1 VGEYS
6 DWFSGADTG
15 REAADGVPT
24 AVSAQAVSAQAVS
37 DYWNALMVRDES
49 AALAAAWTALD
60 QGVPPESVV
69 LDLVGAAQSRV
80 GAEWAANRLGVAQE
94 HAATALG
101 DRVLAA
107 LGGHPAYRRSTSE
120 PRGRVTVACV
130 DGEWHAMPA
139 RLLAEVLSLGGW
151 QVDFLGAHVPGPH
164 LISHLHESGPDVVAL
179 SASLALRLPDA
190 HAAIT
195 ACQAASVP
203 VLAGGA
209 AFGPNG
215 EYARLLGADAWARD
229 ARLAL
234 AVLDRPMP
242 RPRPPHQ
249 AVDDLPHLA
258 DQEYTYVAAN
268 RTRIVGAIVA
278 ALQER
283 IPAMREYSPQQMQYT
298 IEDID
303 HVVRF
308 LACALYVDDASLFAA
323 FIAWTRAI
331 LTDRGVPAHALTSAL
346 DLLGTQLRDFPRAVR
361 LNAAGHAAMEAQ
373 AA

>member
-1 VGEYS
+1 MGEFS

-15 REAADGVPT
+15 TESVIGVAAPLT
-24 AVSAQAVSAQAVS
+24 PQAVDA
-37 DYWNALMVRDES
+37 YWHALMTRDES
-49 AALAAAWTALD
+49 AALAAAWSALD
-60 QGVPPESVV
+60 AGVPPETVV
-69 LDLVGAAQSRV
+69 LDLVGATQRRV
-80 GAEWAANRLGVAQE
+80 GAEWAANRLTVAQE

-107 LGGHPAYRRSTSE
+107 LGGHPGYRR
-120 PRGRVTVACV
+120 PAAGPKGRLTVACV

-139 RLLAEVLSLGGW
+139 RLLAEVLSLAGW
-151 QVDFLGAHVPGPH
+151 RVDFLGAHVPGPH
-164 LISHLHESGPDVVAL
+164 LIAHLHESGPEVVAL

-195 ACQAASVP
+195 ACQAAGVP

-229 ARLAL
+229 ARSAL
-234 AVLDRPMP
+234 AVLERPMP

-258 DQEYTYVAAN
+258 DQEYTHVATN
-268 RTRIVGAIVA
+268 RPQIVA
-278 ALQER
+278 AVVAALKER
-283 IPAMREYSPQQMQYT
+283 FPMMREYTQQQMQHT

-323 FIAWTRAI
+323 FITWTRAV
-331 LTDRGVPAHALTSAL
+331 LADRGVPPRALAGAL
-346 DLLGTQLRDFPRAVR
+346 DLLGTQLLDFPRAAS
-361 LNAAGHAAMEAQ
+361 LNAAGHAAMEAR

>member
-1 VGEYS
+1 MGETG
-6 DWFSGADTG
+6 DWSIDSHSGRDGTTG
-15 REAADGVPT
+15 APAVLTAETVDG
-24 AVSAQAVSAQAVS
+24 
-37 DYWNALMVRDES
+37 YWDALMARDES
-49 AALAAAWTALD
+49 AALATAWSALD
-60 QGVPPESVV
+60 CGVPAETVV

-80 GAEWAANRLGVAQE
+80 GAEWAANLLTVAQE

-107 LGGHPAYRRSTSE
+107 LGGHPGYRRHAPA

-151 QVDFLGAHVPGPH
+151 RVDFLGAHVPGPH

-179 SASLALRLPDA
+179 SATLALRLPDA

-209 AFGPNG
+209 AFGPHG
-215 EYARLLGADAWARD
+215 EYARLLGADAWAGD
-229 ARLAL
+229 ARAAL
-234 AVLDRPMP
+234 AVLDRPLP

-258 DQEYTYVAAN
+258 DQEYTHVAAN
-268 RTRIVGAIVA
+268 RSRIVSAIVA
-278 ALQER
+278 ALQEQV
-283 IPAMREYSPQQMQYT
+283 PAMRDYTPQQMQYT

-303 HVVRF
+303 HIVRF
-308 LACALYVDDASLFAA
+308 LASALYVDDAALFAG

-331 LTDRGVPAHALTSAL
+331 LSDRGVPPHALTSAL
-346 DLLGTQLRDFPRAVR
+346 DLLGTQLRDFPRATS
-361 LNAAGHAAMEAQ
+361 LNAAGHAAMEAR

>member
-1 VGEYS
+1 MGEYS

-15 REAADGVPT
+15 RGAAAGGGPT
-24 AVSAQAVSAQAVS
+24 ALSPQIVG
-37 DYWNALMVRDES
+37 DYWDALMLRDES

-60 QGVPPESVV
+60 HGVPPESVV
-69 LDLVGAAQSRV
+69 LDLIGATQSRV
-80 GAEWAANRLGVAQE
+80 GAEWAANRLSVAQE

-120 PRGRVTVACV
+120 SRGRVTVACV

-151 QVDFLGAHVPGPH
+151 RVDFLGAHVPGPH
-164 LISHLHESGPDVVAL
+164 LIAHLHESGPDVVAL

-229 ARLAL
+229 ARSAL
-234 AVLDRPMP
+234 AVLGRPMP

-258 DQEYTYVAAN
+258 DQEYTHVATN
-268 RTRIVGAIVA
+268 RPRIVAAIVA
-278 ALQER
+278 ALQDR
-283 IPAMREYSPQQMQYT
+283 IPMMRQYTPQQMQYT

-346 DLLGTQLRDFPRAVR
+346 DLLGTQLRDFPRAVG